1 VRVAYEATG
10 APYMSGQ
17 GINVVHWRSR
27 FGWGHTCFFLAVPTD
42 PYTAPSIEVT
52 HYHDSSVAVAK
63 DNYYSLSHER
73 NGGSIIQNWAYDSTT
88 SRYLPAGTMQY
99 GATSPQV
106 SVIRPSHDSLVLRM
120 NMSTGGTG
128 GSGPHWVEFGLQGL
142 YKLGNADT
150 LWGYR
155 NITEYDSSLT
165 LSISRGIGEIA
176 VDDGSNI
183 KYIDLEVRDDTLRI
197 GKNCT
202 AAQALSSRVFT
213 LPKQGSLVYFR
224 WIRPSNDSLYKAKFD
239 TIKYALNFVDTSG
252 TTIRLDSL
260 NLCDSV
266 SRIRGALVTIPLDLT
281 KSYRG
286 HLEFVRRT
294 SVLRTDTAEWQDV
307 ISRKKL
313 SLDSSYRRGSS
324 VQASQLTFEAA
335 PNPLH
340 SKTELSFT
348 IPEAGEVSVDLLDVL
363 GRSVTTL
370 AEQRMF
376 HAGYHAIS
384 WNSTGLPSG
393 MYLARL
399 RYGNEMKI
407 LRLSVLK

>member
-1 VRVAYEATG
+1 
-10 APYMSGQ
+10 
-17 GINVVHWRSR
+17 
-27 FGWGHTCFFLAVPTD
+27 
-42 PYTAPSIEVT
+42 
-52 HYHDSSVAVAK
+52 
-63 DNYYSLSHER
+63 
-73 NGGSIIQNWAYDSTT
+73 
-88 SRYLPAGTMQY
+88 
-99 GATSPQV
+99 
-106 SVIRPSHDSLVLRM
+106 
-120 NMSTGGTG
+120 MSTGGTG

-183 KYIDLEVRDDTLRI
+183 KDFDLEVRDDTMRI

-202 AAQALSSRVFT
+202 AAEALSSRMFT
-213 LPKQGSLVYFR
+213 LPKQGSLAYFR
-224 WIRPSNDSLYKAKFD
+224 WIRPSNDSLFKAKFD

-252 TTIRLDSL
+252 TVIRLDSM
-260 NLCDSV
+260 NLCDCV

-324 VQASQLTFEAA
+324 AQASLLTFEAA

-370 AEQRMF
+370 AEKRMF

-384 WNSTGLPSG
+384 WSSAGLPSG
-393 MYLARL
+393 IYLARL